1 MRDIIVW
8 HGQDRKLRHGAIDTL
23 YDTGS
28 FIKCSK
34 FTVQISRES
43 FSTWNFSLRR
53 GNLTH
58 GFSERSHI
66 SQDNQNVHILFKCQ
80 IFCHGQ
86 CNLRRNQTFHD
97 RIVCEVQKHGN
108 VVGNAAFFK
117 SSAEEVGNIMFDTH
131 GGKYNGKFFIGII
144 SERRLLYDLGC
155 QLVMR
160 KSVSGEDRQL
170 LTADQGG
177 QSVDCRNSGADI
189 VSRVFPHDRVERQA
203 VDISFQLGNNGTQI
217 VNGFSD
223 SVECTTQ
230 HIRGKCDFHRMSGQS
245 CVCIFQR
252 HVLRAFKDLNH
263 SFVFI

>member
-1 MRDIIVW
+1 M
-8 HGQDRKLRHGAIDTL
+8 
-23 YDTGS
+23 
-28 FIKCSK
+28 
-34 FTVQISRES
+34 
-43 FSTWNFSLRR
+43 
-53 GNLTH
+53 
-58 GFSERSHI
+58 
-66 SQDNQNVHILFKCQ
+66 HILFKCQ

-86 CNLRRNQTFHD
+86 SNFRCDQTFYD
-97 RIVCEVQKHGN
+97 RIVCQIQEHGN
-108 VVGNAAFFK
+108 VVCNTAFFK
-117 SSAEEVGNIMFDTH
+117 GSAEEICHIVFDAH

>member
-43 FSTWNFSLRR
+43 FSAWNFSLRR

-66 SQDNQNVHILFKCQ
+66 GQDNQNVHILFKCQ

-108 VVGNAAFFK
+108 VVCNTAFFK
-117 SSAEEVGNIMFDTH
+117 GSAEEICHIVFDAH
-131 GGKYNGKFFIGII
+131 CCEYDRKFFIRIV
-144 SERRLLYDLGC
+144 SERSLLHNLRRK
-155 QLVMR
+155 LVMR

-189 VSRVFPHDRVERQA
+189 VSRVFPHDRIQRKSI
-203 VDISFQLGNNGTQI
+203 DIPFQLCNDRTQI
-217 VNGFSD
+217 IDRLSD
-223 SVECTTQ
+223 SIKCPSQ
-230 HIRGKCDFHRMSGQS
+230 HIRGERNLHRMSGQFGV
-245 CVCIFQR
+245 CVLQR
-252 HVLRAFKDLNH
+252 HALRSFKDLDH
-263 SFVFI
+263 RFVFI